1 MNTLKNIANAAF
13 VIAAAVCCAY
23 LCGCMSENMGS
34 KTIVGNHYAL
44 PKLSNEASNTDFE
57 VYESTEGAIIATR
70 RDSKVT
76 IGFSNSYTNSIFGIW
91 DKSGTMNLTV
101 DIEPLAVDAP
111 AEADEPS
118 PAP

>member
-1 MNTLKNIANAAF
+1 MKTLEIIAKAAL
-13 VIAAAVCCAY
+13 IAAAALCCAY

-44 PKLSNEASNTDFE
+44 PKLSNEASNTEFE
-57 VYESTEGAIIATR
+57 VYESTEGAVIATR

-91 DKSGTMNLTV
+91 DKSGTMTLTV

-111 AEADEPS
+111 SEADAPS
-118 PAP
+118 SAP